1 MTREKKVNETQGIV
15 GQISRIRE
23 LANLLIE
30 KELEKRSIE
39 GVVPA
44 HGPVLRFLFQQKE
57 PVPIKDVVD
66 AAGRVKSTVTVMM
79 NTLEKHGYIRKA
91 ECRKDN
97 RVVRVELTAKGKKL
111 RRDFEAISRILRDKV
126 YGTMSPK
133 DRQVLVDLLG
143 VIESNLRR

>member
-1 MTREKKVNETQGIV
+1 MKTNETHGIV

-30 KELEKRSIE
+30 NELEKRSID

-44 HGPVLRFLFQQKE
+44 HGPVLRFLFQQGE

-66 AAGRVKSTVTVMM
+66 AVGRVKSTVTVMI
-79 NTLEKHGYIRKA
+79 NTLEKYGYVRKA
-91 ECRKDN
+91 ECAKDN

-111 RRDFEAISRILRDKV
+111 RKDFEAISGILRDKV
-126 YGTMSPK
+126 YGAMNPL

-143 VIESNLRR
+143 TIESNLRR